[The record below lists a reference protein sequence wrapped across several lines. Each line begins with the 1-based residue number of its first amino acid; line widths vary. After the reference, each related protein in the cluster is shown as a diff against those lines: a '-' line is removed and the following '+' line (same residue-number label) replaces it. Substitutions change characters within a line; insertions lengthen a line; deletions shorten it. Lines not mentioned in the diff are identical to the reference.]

1 MNTEKTFWPSLLK
14 GSMCG
19 FVGAALCARPVA
31 AVGDVTL
38 TKVAEYDFAV
48 DGCGGLAYAGGDQF
62 YVLCDHN
69 KTTGYAEIY
78 PLTLGIDK
86 ATGAILSQTLGGAV
100 QPGSLNDA
108 EGLAFDPGSGALW
121 VSDEAVPTISEFDMS
136 GSPTGRCAPVPA
148 IQREKKRANRSLES
162 LTISGD
168 GLTMW
173 TANEQALTCDGK
185 ASDGSVTVKTVV
197 RLTRFSR
204 PTVADDWTASGEW
217 AYKCDPCEGTTSSQ
231 SGLSGLC
238 ALPDGSLLALERE
251 VSVMTS
257 GRCRIYRV
265 TPEALAAATEIS
277 AIAALDGN
285 RTYKAVDK
293 GTALVDFDNSR
304 ESGLFDYPMIV
315 YEGICLGPRLD
326 DGSLGVYLVSDG
338 GDSKSQSGA
347 FAYTLSRLCALRLS
361 GLDVVTVNFSAPDG
375 CTATPGGRNYRYLRG
390 SRIAA
395 SVTGA
400 GLEEGAYTN
409 NGACVVSAAWTAGA
423 RAGSGAVTE
432 ITVTDDETTLRW
444 TLSEATLAKT
454 EIGSHD
460 SFEGFAEGTL
470 ASAIPDWS
478 GEAAVEALAYA
489 PPTPP
494 GYAMPR
500 ETHTRVLNAEEDDAW
515 RTVTDNIAGNR
526 RFDVMIQ
533 VRRAKSPLASA
544 SGPVRVQVGVDA
556 EGRFC
561 LWHLRRGED
570 GWTAGWT
577 PLSETA
583 YADGDWVR
591 LGVEMADANGVGF
604 CRVRLNGSVCPT
616 SAGFRTM
623 ASDAPAPGVWHRLA
637 NGTAADV
644 SEVGFMGTRV
654 DDLLVT
660 TDAFSAEHTG
670 ATSADGIDFAWL
682 DAMDLPRDP
691 TAAAP
696 NLPGHTVKY
705 LYESG
710 VAPYSDSPLAITR
723 VTVGS
728 DGKVRL
734 AFNGYKGDSPEAF
747 YRVLR
752 SENLKD
758 WTPLNAGDG
767 AFDGDRASWSSV
779 WEGVTGD
786 TPASALFYKVEAT
799 PTAP

>member
-1 MNTEKTFWPSLLK
+1 M
-14 GSMCG
+14 
-19 FVGAALCARPVA
+19 
-31 AVGDVTL
+31 
-38 TKVAEYDFAV
+38 
-48 DGCGGLAYAGGDQF
+48 
-62 YVLCDHN
+62 
-69 KTTGYAEIY
+69 
-78 PLTLGIDK
+78 
-86 ATGAILSQTLGGAV
+86 
-100 QPGSLNDA
+100 
-108 EGLAFDPGSGALW
+108 AFDPGSGALW
-121 VSDEAVPTISEFDMS
+121 VSDEATPTISEFGTS

-173 TANEQALTCDGK
+173 TANEQALTCDGD
-185 ASDGSVTVKTVV
+185 ASDGKAYVETVV

-204 PTVADDWTASGEW
+204 PTVAGDWTASGEW
-217 AYKCDPCEGTTSSQ
+217 AYKCDASGTGGTVQ

-238 ALPDGSLLALERE
+238 ALPDGSILALERE
-251 VSVMTS
+251 VSVSTS

-265 TPEALAAATEIS
+265 TPEALASATEVS
-277 AIAALDGN
+277 ALAALDRN
-285 RTYKAVDK
+285 RAYKAIGK
-293 GTALVDFDNSR
+293 GTALVEFDNSR
-304 ESGLFDYPMIV
+304 QSSLTEYKMIV
-315 YEGICLGPRLD
+315 YEGICLGPRLK

-338 GDSKSQSGA
+338 GASKSQSLA
-347 FAYTLSRLCALRLS
+347 TAYTMSRLCALRLS

-375 CTATPGGRNYRYLRG
+375 CTATPSGRNYRYLRG

-395 SVTGA
+395 SLTGA
-400 GLEEGAYTN
+400 GLEPAAYTN
-409 NGACVVSAAWTAGA
+409 NGARLVSAAWTAGA
-423 RAGSGAVTE
+423 RAGSGTEAE
-432 ITVTDDETTLRW
+432 ITAADDDTTLRW
-444 TLSEATLAKT
+444 TLSETTSAKT

-478 GEAAVEALAYA
+478 GEAAVEALSYA

-515 RTVTDNIAGNR
+515 RAVTDNIAGNR
-526 RFDVMIQ
+526 RFEVMIQ
-533 VRRAKSPLASA
+533 VRRATAPLAAA
-544 SGPVRVQVGVDA
+544 SGSVRVQVGIDA

-570 GWTAGWT
+570 GWAAGWT
-577 PLSETA
+577 RLSETA

-591 LGVEMADANGVGF
+591 LGVELADANGVGF

-616 SAGFRTM
+616 AAGLRAM
-623 ASDAPAPGVWHRLA
+623 DSGAPAPGVWHRLA
-637 NGTAADV
+637 NGTAAGV

-660 TDAFSAEHTG
+660 TDAFSTEHTG

-682 DAMDLPRDP
+682 DEMNLPRDP

-705 LYESG
+705 LHESG
-710 VAPYSDSPLAITR
+710 VAPYSDRPLAITR
-723 VTVGS
+723 VTVGP
-728 DGKVRL
+728 DGRVRL

-752 SENLKD
+752 SANLKD
-758 WTPLNAGDG
+758 WTPLGTGDG
-767 AFDGDRASWSSV
+767 AFDGDRASWSSA
-779 WEGVTGD
+779 WEGLPGD
-786 TPASALFYKVEAT
+786 APASSLFYKVEAMPTT
-799 PTAP
+799 P

>member
-1 MNTEKTFWPSLLK
+1 MKKTFLPSLREI
-14 GSMCG
+14 SMCG
-19 FVGAALCARPVA
+19 FVGVALCARPVA

-38 TKVAEYDFAV
+38 TKVGEYDFAV
-48 DGCGGLAYAGGDQF
+48 NGCGGLAYAGGDQF
-62 YVLCDHN
+62 YVLRDHDD
-69 KTTGYAEIY
+69 TTGYAEIY

-86 ATGAILSQTLGGAV
+86 TTGAILSQTQGGAV
-100 QPGSLNDA
+100 RPGSLNDA

-121 VSDEAVPTISEFDMS
+121 VSDEAVPTISEFYMS
-136 GSPTGRCAPVPA
+136 GFQTGRRAPVPA

-173 TANEQALTCDGK
+173 TANEQALTCDGD
-185 ASDGSVTVKTVV
+185 ASDGKAYVKTVV

-217 AYKCDPCEGTTSSQ
+217 AYKCDTSGTGGGSIVQ

-238 ALPDGSLLALERE
+238 ALPDGSILALERE
-251 VSVMTS
+251 VSVSTS

-285 RTYKAVDK
+285 RTYKAIDK
-293 GTALVDFDNSR
+293 GTALVDFNNSL
-304 ESGLFDYPMIV
+304 ESGILTYKMIV
-315 YEGICLGPRLD
+315 YEGICLGPRLK

-338 GDSKSQSGA
+338 GASKSQSGA
-347 FAYTLSRLCALRLS
+347 VAYTMSRLCALRLS
-361 GLDVVTVNFSAPDG
+361 GLDVVTVNFSAPEG

-395 SVTGA
+395 SLTGA
-400 GLEEGAYTN
+400 GLEPSAYTN
-409 NGACVVSAAWTAGA
+409 NGARVVSAAWTAGA
-423 RAGSGAVTE
+423 RAGSGTVAE
-432 ITVTDDETTLRW
+432 ITASDDDTTLRW
-444 TLSEATLAKT
+444 TLSETTSAKT

-460 SFEGFAEGTL
+460 SFEGLAEGTL
-470 ASAIPDWS
+470 ASEIPDWS

-515 RTVTDNIAGNR
+515 RAVTDNIAGNR

-533 VRRAKSPLASA
+533 VRRTKAPLASA
-544 SGPVRVQVGVDA
+544 SGPVRIQVGVDA

-577 PLSETA
+577 RLSETA

-616 SAGFRTM
+616 AAGLRAM

-660 TDAFSAEHTG
+660 TDAFSSEHTG

-696 NLPGHTVKY
+696 NLPGRTVKY

-723 VTVGS
+723 VTVGP
-728 DGKVRL
+728 DGRVRL

-752 SENLKD
+752 SANLKD
-758 WTPLNAGDG
+758 WTPLGTGDG
-767 AFDGDRASWSSV
+767 AFDGDRASWSSA

-799 PTAP
+799 PTTP